1 MIYSIRQF
9 ISQLNSLFAS
19 ILNSQK
25 LLPILSDEKNLF
37 NEKKNGGSNKNN
49 DCWCCGGIGVNMNK
63 SLKMGANEILG
74 NFNARIQEV
83 FI

>member
-1 MIYSIRQF
+1 M
-9 ISQLNSLFAS
+9 
-19 ILNSQK
+19 K
-25 LLPILSDEKNLF
+25 
-37 NEKKNGGSNKNN
+37 KKNGGSNKNN

>member
-1 MIYSIRQF
+1 M
-9 ISQLNSLFAS
+9 
-19 ILNSQK
+19 
-25 LLPILSDEKNLF
+25 
-37 NEKKNGGSNKNN
+37 KKNGGSNKNN
-49 DCWCCGGIGVNMNK
+49 DCWCFDGIGVNMNK